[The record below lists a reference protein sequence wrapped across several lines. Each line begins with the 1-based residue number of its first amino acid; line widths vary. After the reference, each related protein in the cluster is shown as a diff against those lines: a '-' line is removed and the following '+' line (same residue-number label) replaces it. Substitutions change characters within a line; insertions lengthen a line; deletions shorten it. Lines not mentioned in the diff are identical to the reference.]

1 MVGKTPQVREIVYN
15 VLDDT
20 GARSVIAKGA
30 TTVDVGDTQE
40 LFTRTTALES
50 LTSSTFSNV
59 ANVQNNIEIIEYNLS
74 SIGVPTYSS
83 ILLTLEDDH
92 VSNVARIA
100 TLEDVHASN
109 SIVVS
114 ANFSN
119 IIDLQS
125 NLESNAVL
133 LSQLIIDHVSNVAN
147 INGNF
152 SNISILQGET
162 TNNFSNITALQ
173 TAFIGVTQFENLETL
188 QTDVTSLKDRITL
201 SKITIGSGAGTF
213 ANGKAISI
221 GEQAG
226 SYIGTNSIG
235 IGAGAQFNQNE
246 QQRTNTKKSI
256 VINATGLSLT
266 APRLETLVIR
276 PIQTDD
282 SNTINIMGYSEI
294 YGEIVQSTL
303 LRGIDGNVHATSNII
318 VNDDAIVFETN
329 GNGSFGGIV
338 EISSKLEVG
347 GSSSFT
353 GAMQV
358 DDTLEIEGTS
368 TFVGEMTVQD
378 SVNVHGQSF
387 IVYNGATA
395 KRIILTNEGTGS
407 FLGAMQMASTLHVGG
422 TSSFTG
428 AMQMA
433 STLEVG
439 GTSSFTGDVTLGTGA
454 DLIMNVSSFKM
465 KDVGGTETIKITS
478 ESGSASF
485 AGNLNVNTIDCRDNI
500 DIYNSFNMRD
510 SEEEIFATINNLGV
524 SSFAGAMQIKDTLIV
539 QENSSFVGGIVV
551 PSTSSFGGAVTV
563 NSTSTFT
570 SDVTL
575 GNGADLIM
583 NVSSFKMK
591 DVGGTE
597 TIKITSES
605 GTGTTAGSASFA
617 GNINVNTIDCR
628 DNIDIYNSFNMRDSE
643 EEIFATIN
651 NLGVSSFAGAMQIKD
666 TLIVQENSSFV
677 GGIVVPSTSSFG
689 GAVTVN
695 STSTFTS
702 DVTLGNGAD
711 LIMNVSSF
719 KMKDVGGTETI
730 KITSESG
737 TGTTAG
743 SASFAGNI
751 NVNTIDCRDNIDI
764 YNIFNMRTDG
774 ETINAT
780 INNLGV
786 SSFYGKMQ
794 IENAL
799 DVDGIVK
806 ISHDGSK
813 RIQLT
818 PGSSLTDSIVTIFGD
833 LELGSGKAD
842 GTFTNKRVSISQ
854 DGTGNFSST
863 VTAGGFNTAGAIAGA
878 TIATPPIQK
887 FSINADG
894 NASFA
899 GTMQVAGATE
909 LNDSL
914 TIKDGNTTVKA
925 SISADGVSS
934 FAGAM
939 QMASTLTVGSTS
951 SFASGMHVSGTS
963 GTTCLTA
970 VGDIEG
976 ADFIIPSDRRFK
988 TEITHIPNALD
999 KIKQISGCTYKVG
1012 DKPSAGVIAQEILKV
1027 LPEVVHT
1034 REDGYYAV
1042 SYHGLIGLLI
1052 EAVKE
1057 LSEKVK

>member
-628 DNIDIYNSFNMRDSE
+628 DNIDIYNSFNMR
-643 EEIFATIN
+643 
-651 NLGVSSFAGAMQIKD
+651 
-666 TLIVQENSSFV
+666 
-677 GGIVVPSTSSFG
+677 
-689 GAVTVN
+689 
-695 STSTFTS
+695 
-702 DVTLGNGAD
+702 
-711 LIMNVSSF
+711 
-719 KMKDVGGTETI
+719 
-730 KITSESG
+730 
-737 TGTTAG
+737 
-743 SASFAGNI
+743 
-751 NVNTIDCRDNIDI
+751 
-764 YNIFNMRTDG
+764 TDG

-925 SISADGVSS
+925 SISAVGVSS

>member
-551 PSTSSFGGAVTV
+551 PNPATSSFGGAVTV

-628 DNIDIYNSFNMRDSE
+628 DNIDIYNSFNMR
-643 EEIFATIN
+643 
-651 NLGVSSFAGAMQIKD
+651 
-666 TLIVQENSSFV
+666 
-677 GGIVVPSTSSFG
+677 
-689 GAVTVN
+689 
-695 STSTFTS
+695 
-702 DVTLGNGAD
+702 
-711 LIMNVSSF
+711 
-719 KMKDVGGTETI
+719 
-730 KITSESG
+730 
-737 TGTTAG
+737 
-743 SASFAGNI
+743 
-751 NVNTIDCRDNIDI
+751 
-764 YNIFNMRTDG
+764 TDG

-794 IENAL
+794 INDAL

>member
-338 EISSKLEVG
+338 EINSKLEVG

-551 PSTSSFGGAVTV
+551 PNPATSSFGGAVTV

-628 DNIDIYNSFNMRDSE
+628 DNIDIYNSFNMR
-643 EEIFATIN
+643 
-651 NLGVSSFAGAMQIKD
+651 
-666 TLIVQENSSFV
+666 
-677 GGIVVPSTSSFG
+677 
-689 GAVTVN
+689 
-695 STSTFTS
+695 
-702 DVTLGNGAD
+702 
-711 LIMNVSSF
+711 
-719 KMKDVGGTETI
+719 
-730 KITSESG
+730 
-737 TGTTAG
+737 
-743 SASFAGNI
+743 
-751 NVNTIDCRDNIDI
+751 
-764 YNIFNMRTDG
+764 TDG

-794 IENAL
+794 INDAL

>member
-59 ANVQNNIEIIEYNLS
+59 ANVQNNIEIIQYNLS
-74 SIGVPTYSS
+74 SVGVPTYSS

-92 VSNVARIA
+92 VSNVSRIA
-100 TLEDVHASN
+100 TLEDIHASN

-338 EISSKLEVG
+338 EINGKLEVG

-395 KRIILTNEGTGS
+395 KKIILTNEGTGS

-454 DLIMNVSSFKM
+454 DLIMN
-465 KDVGGTETIKITS
+465 S
-478 ESGSASF
+478 ESFSMKSGANENIYIRNNGSASF

-551 PSTSSFGGAVTV
+551 LNPA
-563 NSTSTFT
+563 
-570 SDVTL
+570 
-575 GNGADLIM
+575 
-583 NVSSFKMK
+583 
-591 DVGGTE
+591 
-597 TIKITSES
+597 
-605 GTGTTAGSASFA
+605 
-617 GNINVNTIDCR
+617 
-628 DNIDIYNSFNMRDSE
+628 
-643 EEIFATIN
+643 
-651 NLGVSSFAGAMQIKD
+651 
-666 TLIVQENSSFV
+666 
-677 GGIVVPSTSSFG
+677 TSSFG

-925 SISADGVSS
+925 SISAVGVSS

-939 QMASTLTVGSTS
+939 QMASTLTVGGTS
-951 SFASGMHVSGTS
+951 SFASGMEVGGTS
-963 GTTCLTA
+963 GTTSITTS
-970 VGDIEG
+970 GDIEG

>member
-500 DIYNSFNMRD
+500 DIYNSFNMRTD
-510 SEEEIFATINNLGV
+510 GETINATINNLGV

-628 DNIDIYNSFNMRDSE
+628 DNIDIYNSFNMR
-643 EEIFATIN
+643 
-651 NLGVSSFAGAMQIKD
+651 
-666 TLIVQENSSFV
+666 
-677 GGIVVPSTSSFG
+677 
-689 GAVTVN
+689 
-695 STSTFTS
+695 
-702 DVTLGNGAD
+702 
-711 LIMNVSSF
+711 
-719 KMKDVGGTETI
+719 
-730 KITSESG
+730 
-737 TGTTAG
+737 
-743 SASFAGNI
+743 
-751 NVNTIDCRDNIDI
+751 
-764 YNIFNMRTDG
+764 TDG

-794 IENAL
+794 INDAL

>member
-15 VLDDT
+15 VLDDNGDRT
-20 GARSVIAKGA
+20 VVAKGA

-485 AGNLNVNTIDCRDNI
+485 AGLLDVHNIDCGNNI
-500 DIYNSFNMRD
+500 DIYNSFYMRAANQD
-510 SEEEIFATINNLGV
+510 IYATINKDGV

-551 PSTSSFGGAVTV
+551 PNPA
-563 NSTSTFT
+563 
-570 SDVTL
+570 
-575 GNGADLIM
+575 
-583 NVSSFKMK
+583 
-591 DVGGTE
+591 
-597 TIKITSES
+597 
-605 GTGTTAGSASFA
+605 
-617 GNINVNTIDCR
+617 
-628 DNIDIYNSFNMRDSE
+628 
-643 EEIFATIN
+643 
-651 NLGVSSFAGAMQIKD
+651 
-666 TLIVQENSSFV
+666 
-677 GGIVVPSTSSFG
+677 TSSFG

-794 IENAL
+794 INDAL

>member
-628 DNIDIYNSFNMRDSE
+628 DNIDIYNSFNMR
-643 EEIFATIN
+643 
-651 NLGVSSFAGAMQIKD
+651 
-666 TLIVQENSSFV
+666 
-677 GGIVVPSTSSFG
+677 
-689 GAVTVN
+689 
-695 STSTFTS
+695 
-702 DVTLGNGAD
+702 
-711 LIMNVSSF
+711 
-719 KMKDVGGTETI
+719 
-730 KITSESG
+730 
-737 TGTTAG
+737 
-743 SASFAGNI
+743 
-751 NVNTIDCRDNIDI
+751 
-764 YNIFNMRTDG
+764 TDG

>member
-628 DNIDIYNSFNMRDSE
+628 DNIDIYNSFNMR
-643 EEIFATIN
+643 
-651 NLGVSSFAGAMQIKD
+651 
-666 TLIVQENSSFV
+666 
-677 GGIVVPSTSSFG
+677 
-689 GAVTVN
+689 
-695 STSTFTS
+695 
-702 DVTLGNGAD
+702 
-711 LIMNVSSF
+711 
-719 KMKDVGGTETI
+719 
-730 KITSESG
+730 
-737 TGTTAG
+737 
-743 SASFAGNI
+743 
-751 NVNTIDCRDNIDI
+751 
-764 YNIFNMRTDG
+764 TDG

-794 IENAL
+794 INDAL